1 MRQTKQETVM
11 KYGFGFLAFVL
22 STTVLCGTAFASV
35 KREGNWPS
43 EEKKISLD
51 VSNALKTDAVRRIA
65 AAAGWNVVVHAP
77 PGDLVDIHVKDLPP
91 TKVLELVLND
101 GNYVAQREG
110 NLIVISREMGPGAA
124 GVPPVPPV
132 PAVPGVP
139 PIPPVPP
146 VFGNDDPNP
155 DPSNG
160 VEEEDEDAPPKPHPG
175 KKKHHGKSNDRIIT
189 GGSARVEKGDVVDDL
204 VVMGGSVD
212 VYGEVRGDLAVMGG
226 SATVHDG
233 GHVLG
238 DVSAIGG
245 KVRLESGACVD
256 GEVGVVGGMVDQQP
270 GAKVGNESSSPPEKP
285 QGKKGWIIPGVSWP
299 GQNEEH
305 RPWYKSLAE
314 HVSDAV
320 EHTALLFVLGAVLL
334 SLATRRMDLLRT
346 EIAARPMRSFAI
358 GILATLATAVGLV
371 ALCVTVIGIPIAIVG
386 VLVGAFGIY
395 AGICAALATLG
406 KGLVAHRTENQHVHL
421 AVGCAVFLILSA
433 LPLVGWITVAVV
445 GLIGFGAL
453 VATRLAGF
461 AEKKAPMRSTPVPG
475 EGPYR
480 SSP

>member
-1 MRQTKQETVM
+1 M
-11 KYGFGFLAFVL
+11 KYGVGSLAALVL
-22 STTVLCGTAFASV
+22 STTVLSGTALASV
-35 KREGNWPS
+35 KREGTWPS

-65 AAAGWNVVVHAP
+65 TAAGWNVVVHAP

-110 NLIVISREMGPGAA
+110 NVVVISRETDPATA
-124 GVPPVPPV
+124 VPPAPPT
-132 PAVPGVP
+132 PPLP
-139 PIPPVPP
+139 PIPPKPP
-146 VFGNDDPNP
+146 VFGDDNAHPEPPN
-155 DPSNG
+155 
-160 VEEEDEDAPPKPHPG
+160 VEADDDDDSTPKAHHD

-189 GGSARVEKGDVVDDL
+189 GGSARIEKGQVVDDL
-204 VVMGGSVD
+204 VVMGGSVE

-226 SATVHDG
+226 SATVYDG
-233 GHVLG
+233 AHVHG

-256 GEVGVVGGMVDQQP
+256 GEVGVVGGVVDQQP
-270 GAKVGNESSSPPEKP
+270 GAKVGGDVSSSKGDEGKGFAINGIKP
-285 QGKKGWIIPGVSWP
+285 WTDNGEG
-299 GQNEEH
+299 H

-314 HVSDAV
+314 HVSIAV
-320 EHTALLFVLGAVLL
+320 EHTALLFVLGAILL

-346 EIAARPMRSFAI
+346 EIAARPMRSFAV

-371 ALCVTVIGIPIAIVG
+371 ALCVTLIGIPIAMIA
-386 VLVGAFGIY
+386 VLVGTFGIY

-421 AVGCAVFLILSA
+421 AVGCAVFLLLSA
-433 LPLVGWITVAVV
+433 LPFVGWIVTAVV
-445 GLIGFGAL
+445 GFIGFGAL

-461 AEKKAPMRSTPVPG
+461 AEKKAPMTSTPIPG

-480 SSP
+480 STP

>member
-1 MRQTKQETVM
+1 M

-22 STTVLCGTAFASV
+22 STTVLSGTAFASV
-35 KREGNWPS
+35 KREGTWPG

-101 GNYVAQREG
+101 GNYIAQREG
-110 NLIVISREMGPGAA
+110 NVVVISREAGQGATGA
-124 GVPPVPPV
+124 PPGVPAVPPV
-132 PAVPGVP
+132 PAMP
-139 PIPPVPP
+139 PIPPIPP
-146 VFGNDDPNP
+146 PFGDNDDPNP
-155 DPSNG
+155 DPANG
-160 VEEEDEDAPPKPHPG
+160 TMEEDQEESHSKSHHG

-204 VVMGGSVD
+204 VVMGGSVE
-212 VYGEVRGDLAVMGG
+212 VYGEVRGDLVVMGG
-226 SATVHDG
+226 SATVYEG
-233 GHVLG
+233 GHILG

-256 GEVGVVGGMVDQQP
+256 GEVGVVGGLVDQQP
-270 GAKVGNESSSPPEKP
+270 GARVGSDSTPSTEKP
-285 QGKKGWIIPGVSWP
+285 ERKGGWTGMPGMSWTSHTD
-299 GQNEEH
+299 EH

-314 HVSDAV
+314 HVSNAV

-334 SLATRRMDLLRT
+334 SLATRRMDLLRM

-358 GILATLATAVGLV
+358 GILATLATVVGLV

-461 AEKKAPMRSTPVPG
+461 AEKKSPMRSTPVPG

-480 SSP
+480 STP